1 MTGLQ
6 ILTQPKCAQSFWTA
20 LCRCVL
26 TVAAIA
32 VLVGGVCYGYY
43 CQQKRIVFDE
53 KHNELATIANLKT
66 AQILQWRKERLN
78 EATSIYTNAMI
89 SHRVNDYVSGIETPR
104 AFEEIRRWMKNQH
117 DFAGYGKVSLF
128 RANGALITSV
138 SDDGQPLTGH
148 YRAMVRE
155 AAQGR
160 QVAFSDF
167 HRDEPGGAVD
177 IDIVVPIM
185 YAGNDNSSCL
195 AVLVLDI
202 DPHHFLYPLIQSWPT
217 ASRTGETLLVERDG
231 NDVLFLNELRFRNF
245 SALSFRRPLAQKD
258 MPASRAALG
267 YEGICDGV
275 DYRGVSVLSVSRRIP
290 GSPWALV
297 AKVDTREVMEPVIK
311 RVWYVAGA
319 CIMLV
324 VALGLAVT
332 LWWTRR
338 KEIYLLEQCEIER
351 RFNRE
356 LKEAEQS
363 LQEAHSRLEQRVS
376 ERTRE
381 LSDANDKL
389 RQEIAERGR
398 LEQQL
403 IDAKKLES
411 VGQLAGG
418 VAHEVRNPLNAIL
431 TITEALFKETEIE
444 SNPDY
449 APYIQHIRAQVKRL
463 AHLMNDLLELGK
475 TIPASNLHPVSL
487 YELCRD
493 TLALWQSSG
502 MAENRLGLLEADH
515 EAATTLVLADSLKLQ
530 QIIFNLLENAGHHS
544 PAGIS
549 ILLSLPGSAGLVSSD
564 GMAIVRVTDA
574 GKGIPEE
581 RLSRVFDPFYSD
593 RKGGT
598 GLGLALVRH
607 FIGNMGGTARLWN
620 NDPPPGCTA
629 EIRIPLV
636 SRAEH

>member
-1 MTGLQ
+1 MS
-6 ILTQPKCAQSFWTA
+6 QPKYALPFWTA

-26 TVAAIA
+26 SVVAIA
-32 VLVGGVCYGYY
+32 VLVGGVCYGYL

-53 KHNELATIANLKT
+53 KHNELVTIADMKT

-104 AFEEIRRWMKNQH
+104 AFEEIHRWMKNQH
-117 DFAGYGKVSLF
+117 DFAGYSKVSLF
-128 RANGALITSV
+128 KANGDLITSV
-138 SDDGQPLTGH
+138 SDEGGLLTED
-148 YRAMVRE
+148 YRDLVRE
-155 AAQGR
+155 AALGR
-160 QVAFSDF
+160 QVTFSDF

-185 YAGNDNSSCL
+185 YASGEHSDCL

-231 NDVLFLNELRFRNF
+231 NDVLFLSELRFRNY
-245 SALSFRRPLAQKD
+245 SALSFRRPLARKD
-258 MPASRAALG
+258 MPESRAALG
-267 YEGICDGV
+267 YEGIYDGI
-275 DYRGVSVLSVSRRIP
+275 DYRGVPVLSVTRRIP

-297 AKVDTREVMEPVIK
+297 AMVDTREVMAPVIK
-311 RVWYVAGA
+311 SVWYVAAA

-324 VALGLAVT
+324 IALGLAVT

-338 KEIYLLEQCEIER
+338 KEAYLLEQCEIER
-351 RFNRE
+351 NFNRE

-363 LQEAHSRLEQRVS
+363 LQETRDRLEQRVT
-376 ERTRE
+376 ERARE

-389 RQEIAERGR
+389 RQENDERGR

-431 TITEALFKETEIE
+431 TVTEALFKETEIE
-444 SNPDY
+444 GNPDY

-475 TIPASNLHPVSL
+475 SIPASNIHPVSL

-515 EAATTLVLADSLKLQ
+515 ETASTQVLADGLKLQ
-530 QIIFNLLENAGHHS
+530 QVIFNLLENAGHHS
-544 PAGIS
+544 PAGNS
-549 ILLSLPGSAGLVSSD
+549 ILLRLPDSAGQASSD
-564 GMAIVRVTDA
+564 GMAVVRVIDA
-574 GKGIPEE
+574 GRGIPEE

-607 FIGNMGGTARLWN
+607 FIGNMGGTVRLWN

-629 EIRIPLV
+629 EIRIPLA
-636 SRAEH
+636 REGRG